1 MSTRN
6 DKRTNTKRK
15 SKVSKGNKESP
26 VTNSPK
32 KETYKETTEEEKLLF
47 SGQDHIE
54 ENPNQNNQNNQN
66 LNDIQ
71 EKPEIETIKENV
83 ITRPRENYLKEKL
96 TKIETNPSLISN
108 IKKELNGQVKTI
120 LDDENVLITEIP
132 TDINKFIYKKN
143 KINSLSVDFQEKIKY
158 KQLKVLKEEKEIL
171 QNNLKKAEQNEKLL
185 KDEGFLSLKN
195 GGKEETMF
203 DKGIKEHELKTVEN
217 KIKNLKE
224 KIQETDDKIYAII
237 QQIEPMSM
245 KEKRKL
251 YLENFEREREIA
263 ETRAKKYF
271 KEAKNRNLRIQNDI
285 NQLMERRKKEIE
297 LKDKE
302 AEKERMEIVQ
312 KFREQEKAIEQKHS
326 KKNIEI
332 MLKYKPFL
340 EKKLENKVSDYRYS
354 KILEKY
360 NDKEKKFLNQAKE
373 QRHKF
378 YNSDKYEVINEFQ
391 KKVDERKEKDDKERE
406 IKRKEMLEKWKSMK
420 SSLPKCNFENIA
432 EKEQKRKEEKEKK
445 LKQIH
450 ALREEKIKY
459 GDMIRER
466 RSPEINDGLKK
477 QRERIIKTLENP
489 KTAQVKYTLNK
500 QKKNRIIIKKRDN
513 SKPSKYKWKLKLEDS
528 SSYEDEINN
537 NLIKRPKRINLQT
550 MPRANSLKNQG
561 KKHDYLR
568 DIIAE
573 KEEKNRLKSS
583 QSNGEEDDLN
593 EVKNIEMKWDKTIN
607 NNEGTLLENIS
618 DVREKINSIEK
629 EAKMHEKLMKLN
641 GGVGNNPKMGKKVSN
656 LLIDSIEAK
665 LSILNKIN

>member
-1 MSTRN
+1 MATRTDVKTNTRN
-6 DKRTNTKRK
+6 K
-15 SKVSKGNKESP
+15 SEIEKENKQPP
-26 VTNSPK
+26 VINSPT
-32 KETYKETTEEEKLLF
+32 EENYKEITEEEKNLF
-47 SGQDHIE
+47 TGQDHIE
-54 ENPNQNNQNNQN
+54 ETQD
-66 LNDIQ
+66 LNVVT
-71 EKPEIETIKENV
+71 EKPEIEPVKENI

-96 TKIETNPSLISN
+96 TKIETNPNLISN

-120 LDDENVLITEIP
+120 MDDDNVLITEIP
-132 TDINKFIYKKN
+132 TDLNKFIYKRGKV
-143 KINSLSVDFQEKIKY
+143 NSMSVDFQEKIKY
-158 KQLKVLKEEKEIL
+158 KKLKILKDEKEIL

-185 KDEGFLSLKN
+185 KDEGFLSLKS

-203 DKGIKEHELKTVEN
+203 DKGIKEHELKTVEK
-217 KIKNLKE
+217 KIKNLKD

-271 KEAKNRNLRIQNDI
+271 KEAKIRNLRIQNDI

-297 LKDKE
+297 MKDKE

-332 MLKYKPFL
+332 MMKYKPFL
-340 EKKLENKVSDYRYS
+340 DKKLENKISDYRYN
-354 KILEKY
+354 KMLEKY

-373 QRHKF
+373 QRHKL

-391 KKVDERKEKDDKERE
+391 KKVDERKEKDDQERE

-432 EKEQKRKEEKEKK
+432 EKEQKRKEEEERKR
-445 LKQIH
+445 QQAH
-450 ALREEKIKY
+450 ALREERMNY

-477 QRERIIKTLENP
+477 EREKLIKTLEDP
-489 KTAQVKYTLNK
+489 KTAQIKYTLNK
-500 QKKNRIIIKKRDN
+500 QKKNRIILKKRDN

-528 SSYEDEINN
+528 SSYEEELNN
-537 NLIKRPKRINLQT
+537 NLIKKPKRINLQT
-550 MPRANSLKNQG
+550 IPRTNSLTQG

-573 KEEKNRLKSS
+573 KEEKNRVMSS
-583 QSNGEEDDLN
+583 QNNNQEKDLQ
-593 EVKNIEMKWDKTIN
+593 EVKNMEKKWGKSMDDNK
-607 NNEGTLLENIS
+607 GTLIENIS
-618 DVREKINSIEK
+618 DVKEKIISIEK
-629 EAKMHEKLMKLN
+629 EAKMHERLMKLN
-641 GGVGNNPKMGKKVSN
+641 GGIGNNPSMGKKVSN

>member
-1 MSTRN
+1 MATRT
-6 DKRTNTKRK
+6 DVKTNTRRK
-15 SKVSKGNKESP
+15 SEIEKENKQPP
-26 VTNSPK
+26 VINSPT
-32 KETYKETTEEEKLLF
+32 EENYKEITEEEKNLF
-47 SGQDHIE
+47 TGQDHIE
-54 ENPNQNNQNNQN
+54 ETQD
-66 LNDIQ
+66 LNVVT
-71 EKPEIETIKENV
+71 EKPEIEPVKENI

-96 TKIETNPSLISN
+96 TKIETNPNLISN

-120 LDDENVLITEIP
+120 MDDDNVLITEIP
-132 TDINKFIYKKN
+132 TDLNKFIYKRGKV
-143 KINSLSVDFQEKIKY
+143 NSMSVDFQEKIKY
-158 KQLKVLKEEKEIL
+158 KQLKILKDEKEIL

-185 KDEGFLSLKN
+185 KDEGFLSLKS

-203 DKGIKEHELKTVEN
+203 DKGIKEHELKTVEK
-217 KIKNLKE
+217 KIKNLKD

-271 KEAKNRNLRIQNDI
+271 KEAKIRNLRIQNDI

-297 LKDKE
+297 MKDKE

-332 MLKYKPFL
+332 MMKYKPFL
-340 EKKLENKVSDYRYS
+340 DKKFENKISDYRYN
-354 KILEKY
+354 KMLEKY

-373 QRHKF
+373 QRHKL

-391 KKVDERKEKDDKERE
+391 KKVDERKEKDDQERE

-432 EKEQKRKEEKEKK
+432 EKEQKRKEEEERKR
-445 LKQIH
+445 QQAH
-450 ALREEKIKY
+450 ALREERMNY

-477 QRERIIKTLENP
+477 EREKLIKTLEDP
-489 KTAQVKYTLNK
+489 KTAQIKYTLNK
-500 QKKNRIIIKKRDN
+500 QKKNRIILKKRDN

-528 SSYEDEINN
+528 SSYEEELNN
-537 NLIKRPKRINLQT
+537 NLIKKPKRINLQT
-550 MPRANSLKNQG
+550 IPRTNSLTQG

-573 KEEKNRLKSS
+573 KEEKNRIMSS
-583 QSNGEEDDLN
+583 QNNNQEKDLQ
-593 EVKNIEMKWDKTIN
+593 EVKNMEKKWEKSMDDNK
-607 NNEGTLLENIS
+607 GTLIENIS
-618 DVREKINSIEK
+618 DVKEKIISIEK
-629 EAKMHEKLMKLN
+629 EAKMHERLMKLN
-641 GGVGNNPKMGKKVSN
+641 GGIGNNPLMGKKVSN

>member
-1 MSTRN
+1 MATRTDVKTNTRN
-6 DKRTNTKRK
+6 K
-15 SKVSKGNKESP
+15 SEIEKENKQPP
-26 VTNSPK
+26 VINSPT
-32 KETYKETTEEEKLLF
+32 EENYKEITEEEKNLF
-47 SGQDHIE
+47 TGQDHIE
-54 ENPNQNNQNNQN
+54 ETQD
-66 LNDIQ
+66 LNVVT
-71 EKPEIETIKENV
+71 EKPEIEPVKENI

-96 TKIETNPSLISN
+96 TKIETNPNLISN

-120 LDDENVLITEIP
+120 MDDDNVLITEIP
-132 TDINKFIYKKN
+132 TDLNKFIYKRGKV
-143 KINSLSVDFQEKIKY
+143 NSMSVDFQEKIKY
-158 KQLKVLKEEKEIL
+158 KKLKTLKDEKEIL

-185 KDEGFLSLKN
+185 KDEGFLSLKS

-203 DKGIKEHELKTVEN
+203 DKGIKEHELKTVEK
-217 KIKNLKE
+217 KIKNLKD

-271 KEAKNRNLRIQNDI
+271 KEAKIRNLRIQNDI

-297 LKDKE
+297 MKDKE

-332 MLKYKPFL
+332 MMKYKPFL
-340 EKKLENKVSDYRYS
+340 DKKLENKISDYRYN
-354 KILEKY
+354 KMLEKY

-373 QRHKF
+373 QRHKL

-391 KKVDERKEKDDKERE
+391 KKVDERKEKDDQERE

-432 EKEQKRKEEKEKK
+432 EKEQKRKEEEEKK
-445 LKQIH
+445 RQQAH
-450 ALREEKIKY
+450 VLREEKINY
-459 GDMIRER
+459 GDMVRER

-477 QRERIIKTLENP
+477 EREKVIRTLEDP

-528 SSYEDEINN
+528 SSYEDELNN
-537 NLIKRPKRINLQT
+537 NLIKKPKRINMQT
-550 MPRANSLKNQG
+550 IPRANSLVNKG
-561 KKHDYLR
+561 KKYDYLR

-583 QSNGEEDDLN
+583 QNNNENNDLK
-593 EVKNIEMKWDKTIN
+593 EVKEMEAKWDKTIN
-607 NNEGTLLENIS
+607 DNKGTLLENIS
-618 DVREKINSIEK
+618 DVKEKINSIEK

-656 LLIDSIEAK
+656 LLINSIEAK